1 MERDSSSMVLV
12 QIGWRPQPTG
22 PGPAQYLVTWELS
35 GGGIKGHLYTDIN
48 SVTLSLWPESVYNI
62 QVGGHRDGRGETRG
76 WSNGG

>member
-12 QIGWRPQPTG
+12 QIGWQPQSAG

-62 QVGGHRDGRGETRG
+62 QVGS
-76 WSNGG
+76 WGGGVGFASWWV